1 MKKVKINKERT
12 MIDIDVFLNAFS
24 SVLKEKNKDIR
35 FISRWASIKDEK
47 FSAYTKFTL
56 EVNEMK
62 GGVITNKFTVQRT
75 ENLSDTLY
83 CIKEQ
88 LEETV
93 KDKMVEEAIRMM
105 LKYYM
110 YGELVQ

>member
-1 MKKVKINKERT
+1 

-47 FSAYTKFTL
+47 FPAYTKFTL

-62 GGVITNKFTVQRT
+62 EGVITNKFTVQRT

-93 KDKMVEEAIRMM
+93 KDKMVEEVIRMM